1 MISVRIWI
9 KDCRDCELFSSDSG
23 SVGTSN
29 RRNDLANDAV
39 VVGAA
44 VTSTSNMA
52 SCGSAEDQ
60 EQQDQRDVVLM
71 PLPR

>member
-1 MISVRIWI
+1 MTVNS
-9 KDCRDCELFSSDSG
+9 CASDSG